1 MLGYAY
7 VPYSRYPVGAAALT
21 DDGRV
26 VTGCNVENAS
36 YGLTLCAECGL
47 VSSLAASRRWP
58 AGGLRL
64 RRRRRGHVDALRP
77 VPAAALGAWGPRAA
91 AGHSGGHP
99 ADDRRAAAGVR
110 PGPPRPEGP
119 RAVSVDLET
128 LRAFPKVSLHDHLD
142 GALRPAT
149 VLELAGEIGHPLPAD
164 DAEALGRWFVE
175 AAGSGSL
182 ELFLQ
187 TFAHTVA
194 VMQTYANLRRV
205 AREFVEDLAADGV
218 IYAEAR
224 WAPEQH
230 LAGGLT
236 LAETVEAV
244 RDGLAEGMAAS
255 ADWEQVDHGPPAAHL
270 DAAPGADDGDRG
282 AGGGLPRPG
291 RGRLR
296 HRRSRD
302 RLPAGAVP
310 ARLPATCASRTPSTP
325 STPARPRAS
334 SRSGRRSSSAAP
346 TGSDTAYGSPTTS
359 PAATTASRCSAG
371 WPATSGTSRSRSSSA
386 RPPTCRPEP
395 RPRSPSTRSRCWTS
409 SASTSPSTVTTS

>member
-47 VSSLAASRRWP
+47 VSSLAATGGGRLVAFACVDKRGRRT
-58 AGGLRL
+58 
-64 RRRRRGHVDALRP
+64 DALRP
-77 VPAAALGAWGPRAA
+77 LPAAALGAWGPRAA

-110 PGPPRPEGP
+110 PRPSS
-119 RAVSVDLET
+119 RRKRSIMTVDLAT

-149 VLELAGEIGHPLPAD
+149 VLELADEIGHPLPAD

-182 ELFLQ
+182 ELFLE

-194 VMQTYANLRRV
+194 VMQSAPNLRRV

-218 IYAEAR
+218 VYAEAR

-230 LAGGLT
+230 LAGGLEP
-236 LAETVEAV
+236 ARHRRGGA
-244 RDGLAEGMAAS
+244 RRSGRGHGGQRRSWPD
-255 ADWEQVDHGPPAAHL
+255 DHGPPAGHL
-270 DAAPGADDGDRG
+270 DAASGTDDDDRR
-282 AGGGLPRPG
+282 AGRGLPRPG

-296 HRRSRD
+296 HRRGGD

-310 ARLPATCASRTPSTP
+310 ARLPL
-325 STPARPRAS
+325 PAGAERRLHHPRRRGLGTRLDLGGRPALQ
-334 SRSGRRSSSAAP
+334 
-346 TGSDTAYGSPTTS
+346 
-359 PAATTASRCSAG
+359 
-371 WPATSGTSRSRSSSA
+371 
-386 RPPTCRPEP
+386 RPPDRA
-395 RPRSPSTRSRCWTS
+395 RRADRR
-409 SASTSPSTVTTS
+409 